1 MSGVFLNTW
10 LRWKVGRA
18 TLSCWSISTTPR
30 GCSHLPHQQ
39 LLKSIFAQA
48 RRPRGCSVRPLL
60 ARGGLQQWPPLRPG
74 LRLLHGA
81 AFVNAFSAHHR
92 LNNHLQEH
100 PTAVREEVPVEG
112 HSPDAEPRPSPRC
125 WWTRLCWSLSWR
137 PQHSTG
143 MGLGVQSDGR
153 VGGSQRHSLN
163 RPQSPRP
170 VYYRTILSVL

>member
-60 ARGGLQQWPPLRPG
+60 ARGGLHQWPPLQPG
-74 LRLLHGA
+74 LRRLHGA

-92 LNNHLQEH
+92 LNNHIQEH
-100 PTAVREEVPVEG
+100 PTAVREKYRRRATLLMQRQNHLQGAAGLPSVG
-112 HSPDAEPRPSPRC
+112 HS
-125 WWTRLCWSLSWR
+125 
-137 PQHSTG
+137 
-143 MGLGVQSDGR
+143 LGVLHTLLGWD
-153 VGGSQRHSLN
+153 
-163 RPQSPRP
+163 
-170 VYYRTILSVL
+170 